1 MIDQNRIYGSIFEVE
16 MNAKFEIGK
25 LLITPGALQKIA
37 PEKVQETIGR
47 HVSGDW
53 GEVCEDDSALNDWA
67 MKNHERIL
75 SAYRSNEGDR
85 FWVITEADRSV
96 TTILL
101 PSEY

>member
-1 MIDQNRIYGSIFEVE
+1 MD
-16 MNAKFEIGK
+16 AKFEIGR

-37 PEKVQETIGR
+37 PEEVKESIGR
-47 HVSGDW
+47 HLSGDW
-53 GEVCEDDSALNDWA
+53 GEVCEDDSVLNDWA
-67 MKNHERIL
+67 MENNERML
-75 SAYRSNEGDR
+75 SAYRSRAGER